1 MSECSIEQLTTTQ
14 WIVGHR
20 GICRINWLCLPYLG
34 KKRVAFLGYI
44 WRRLDLGCIQTLE
57 DPVPKSESSIYI
69 NRMRGERL
77 V

>member
-1 MSECSIEQLTTTQ
+1 MLYRTTDHHTMDCGTQRDLQDKLVVSSIFGQ
-14 WIVGHR
+14 
-20 GICRINWLCLPYLG
+20 
-34 KKRVAFLGYI
+34 KKVAFLGYI